1 LLEKLM
7 VAVRPEFRV
16 EVLVVDPTDPVL
28 GKRGCTVSGCD
39 RSAREKGMCGGHS
52 HRWRDRGR
60 PDLAVFLAD
69 PGPPLAGRSQPGGC
83 TVAGCH
89 YGTGGRGL
97 CMRHRDRWT
106 RAGKPDPVAWAAAA
120 PVADPAARRRDVVP
134 RRTATGTTPMSGR
147 AARRRNLAA
156 TAVGA
161 SGRPFRN
168 DQLTDRLG

>member
-39 RSAREKGMCGGHS
+39 RSAREKGRCGGHS
-52 HRWRDRGR
+52 HRWRGRGR

-106 RAGKPDPVAWAAAA
+106 RAGKPDPV
-120 PVADPAARRRDVVP
+120 PGRPLHPSLTRRRGGRWHTQPQNRDGDHADVGSGCAPPQP
-134 RRTATGTTPMSGR
+134 RRDRGR
-147 AARRRNLAA
+147 CLR
-156 TAVGA
+156 TAV
-161 SGRPFRN
+161 PE
-168 DQLTDRLG
+168 